1 MNQELEL
8 SNQLVSEGMTPLGE
22 VSELTKEQIL
32 DEEIFETIFGTEDP
46 IARTR
51 LIVSLSERAKELK
64 IGRNF
69 DKLLKTYQ
77 TEYAQRFKQKG
88 SNTIQFTEPPI
99 KDLKCG
105 KWECVDAGVTKST
118 MGAGMI
124 PTTIVACTHPIL
136 PVERLIN
143 VDSETEKIKLAF
155 FKDNKWQYIT
165 VERSMVANK
174 SNIIQL
180 SDRGIEVNSENAK
193 DLVSYIADVVS
204 LNAKE
209 IPVNRSTDRLG
220 WIGDEFAPY
229 VDDLKYDG
237 DFAFKDVYA
246 SLNEVGDY
254 EEWKKMCREVRGKS
268 KIAHLLVASSFAS
281 ILNKRLGVLPF
292 VVHIWGGTGTGKTVG
307 LMLAMSIWGNP
318 EVGKLVRTLN
328 ATQVALARYASFVH
342 DIPFAGDELQTIKN
356 RWDSF
361 DNLVMYLTEGVDRGR
376 GKAYGGIEI
385 LKEWN
390 CSFLFT
396 GEEPITKQTSGGG
409 VKNRVIE
416 VEATEKVIED
426 GNYVSNF
433 VRKNYGFA
441 GKEFISNIPKQEELQ
456 DRYREI
462 FKNILKETDTT
473 DKQAMA
479 MATILL
485 ADEISTDLIFKDE
498 KLKIEDVKGWVT
510 NTKDVDVAA
519 RAYDWTIDWI
529 SQNINRFKEN
539 ETGNGET
546 WGKYAEEEDTC
557 LVNRN
562 VYIDALNKAGFDF
575 SAVIRKFADR
585 EQIVRNSQ
593 GKFSHQTK
601 VFGIKANYIK
611 FRLEPEK
618 SDIAYEEN
626 YQETM
631 EDLPF

>member
-8 SNQLVSEGMTPLGE
+8 SDQLMDEGFTPFGE
-22 VSELTKEQIL
+22 ISELTKESIL
-32 DEEIFETIFGTEDP
+32 DKEVFEHIFSMDNQV
-46 IARTR
+46 ARTT
-51 LIVSLSERAKELK
+51 LIVRLQERARELGN
-64 IGRNF
+64 IRSF
-69 DKLLKTYQ
+69 DKLLKAYQ
-77 TEYAQRFKQKG
+77 TEFAQRYKQQG
-88 SNTIQFTEPPI
+88 SNTIQFTQPPI
-99 KDLKCG
+99 ENLKCG
-105 KWECVDAGVTKST
+105 KWECQDTGVVKNTL
-118 MGAGMI
+118 GAGMI
-124 PTTIVACTHPIL
+124 PQTIVACTHPIL

-220 WIGDEFAPY
+220 WIEDEFAPY
-229 VDDLKYDG
+229 VEDLKYDG

-246 SLNEVGDY
+246 SLKEVGNY
-254 EEWKKMCREVRGKS
+254 EEWKEMCRRVRKQS
-268 KIAHLLVASSFAS
+268 KIAHLLLASSFAS
-281 ILNKRLGVLPF
+281 VLNKKLGVLPF

-342 DIPFAGDELQTIKN
+342 DIPFAGDELQTIKS

-441 GKEFISNIPKQEELQ
+441 GKEFIKNIPKQDELQ
-456 DRYREI
+456 ERYREI

-498 KLKIEDVKGWVT
+498 KLQIEDIKEWLT
-510 NTKDVDVAA
+510 NTKEVDVAT

-539 ETGNGET
+539 ENGET
-546 WGKYAEEEDTC
+546 WGKYIENEDVC

-562 VYIDALNKAGFDF
+562 VYIEALNKAGFDF

-585 EQIVRNSQ
+585 NQIVRNSQ
-593 GKFSHQTK
+593 GRFTHATK
-601 VFGIKANYIK
+601 AFGIKANYIK
-611 FRLEPEK
+611 FRLEPDK

>member
-1 MNQELEL
+1 MKQELEL
-8 SNQLVSEGMTPLGE
+8 SDQLVSEGMTPLGE
-22 VSELTKEQIL
+22 ISELTKEEIL
-32 DEEIFETIFGTEDP
+32 DEKIFETIFGTENQ

-51 LIVSLSERAKELK
+51 LIVALGDKAREL
-64 IGRNF
+64 GVARSF
-69 DKLLKTYQ
+69 DKLLKAYQ
-77 TEYAQRFKQKG
+77 TEYAQQFKQKG
-88 SNTIQFTEPPI
+88 SNTIQFTRPPI
-99 KDLKCG
+99 ENLKCG
-105 KWECVDAGVTKST
+105 KWECVDAGVTKSS
-118 MGAGMI
+118 MSAGMI
-124 PTTIVACTHPIL
+124 PTTIIACTHPIL

-193 DLVSYIADVVS
+193 DLVSYIAEVVS

-220 WIGDEFAPY
+220 WIEDEFAPY
-229 VDDLKYDG
+229 VSDLKYDG
-237 DFAFKDVYA
+237 DIAFKDVYA
-246 SLNEVGDY
+246 SIREVGEY
-254 EEWKKMCREVRGKS
+254 EKWKEVCRKVRKES
-268 KIAHLLVASSFAS
+268 KIAHLLLASSFAS
-281 ILNKRLGVLPF
+281 VLNKKLGVLPF

-307 LMLAMSIWGNP
+307 LMLAMSVWGNP
-318 EVGKLVRTLN
+318 EVGKMVRTLN
-328 ATQVALARYASFVH
+328 ATQVALARYAAFVH

-390 CSFLFT
+390 CCFLFT
-396 GEEPITKQTSGGG
+396 GEEPITKATSGGG

-416 VEATEKVIED
+416 VEATEKVIAD
-426 GNYVSNF
+426 GNFVSNF

-441 GKEFISNIPKQEELQ
+441 GKEFINNIPKQEELQ
-456 DRYREI
+456 QRYREI
-462 FKNILKETDTT
+462 FQNILKETDTT

-485 ADEISTDLIFKDE
+485 ADEISTNLIFQDE
-498 KLKIEDVKGWVT
+498 KLTIEDVSKWLT
-510 NTKDVDVAA
+510 SAKEVDVAS
-519 RAYDWTIDWI
+519 RAYEWTMNWI
-529 SQNINRFKEN
+529 SQNINRFREN
-539 ETGNGET
+539 ENGEI
-546 WGKYAEEEDTC
+546 WGKYIENEDIC
-557 LVNRN
+557 LVNKSL
-562 VYIDALNKAGFDF
+562 YAEALNKAGFDF
-575 SAVIRKFADR
+575 AAVIRNFADR
-585 EQIVRNSQ
+585 NQIERNSQ
-593 GKFSHQTK
+593 GKFTHFTK
-601 VFGIKANYIK
+601 AYGIKGAYIK

>member
-1 MNQELEL
+1 MNQESEL
-8 SNQLVSEGMTPLGE
+8 SEQLMNEGFTPFGE
-22 VSELTKEQIL
+22 IEELTKDKITDKEVY
-32 DEEIFETIFGTEDP
+32 EYIFSIDNQL
-46 IARTR
+46 ARTE
-51 LIVSLSERAKELK
+51 LIVKLEEKAKQLGV
-64 IGRNF
+64 IRGF
-69 DKLLKTYQ
+69 DKLLKAYQ
-77 TEYAQRFKQKG
+77 TEFAQSFKQRG
-88 SNTIQFTEPPI
+88 SNIIKFTQPPI
-99 KDLKCG
+99 EGLKCG
-105 KWECVDAGVTKST
+105 KWECNDTGVTKNI

-124 PTTIVACTHPIL
+124 PQTIVACSHPIL

-143 VDSETEKIKLAF
+143 VDTETEKIKLAF
-155 FKDNKWQYIT
+155 FKDNKWQYVT
-165 VERSMVANK
+165 TERSVVANK

-193 DLVSYIADVVS
+193 EMVSFIADVVS

-220 WIGDEFAPY
+220 WIENEFAPY

-237 DFAFKDVYA
+237 DIAFKDVYA
-246 SLNEVGDY
+246 SIKEVGDY
-254 EEWKKMCREVRGKS
+254 KEWIKVCRDVRKES
-268 KIAHLLVASSFAS
+268 KIAHLLLASSFAS
-281 ILNKRLGVLPF
+281 VLNEILGVLPF
-292 VVHIWGGTGTGKTVG
+292 VVHVWGGTGTGKTVG
-307 LMLAMSIWGNP
+307 LMLAMSVWGNP

-376 GKAYGGIEI
+376 GKAYGGIEL

-390 CSFLFT
+390 CCFLFT
-396 GEEPITKQTSGGG
+396 GEEPITKTTSGGG

-416 VEATEKVIED
+416 VEATEKVISD
-426 GNYVSNF
+426 GNFISNF

-441 GKEFISNIPKQEELQ
+441 GKEFINNIPKQEELQ
-456 DRYREI
+456 KRYREI
-462 FKNILKETDTT
+462 FQEILQKIDTT

-498 KLKIEDVKGWVT
+498 KLSLEDVKKWLT
-510 NTKDVDVAA
+510 STKEVDVAM

-529 SQNINRFKEN
+529 SQNINKFKEN
-539 ETGNGET
+539 ENGEI
-546 WGKYAEEEDTC
+546 WGKYIQDENIC
-557 LVNRN
+557 LVNKN

-575 SAVIRKFADR
+575 AAIIRKFAER
-585 EQIVRNSQ
+585 EQIERNSQ
-593 GKFSHQTK
+593 GKFLHQTK
-601 VFGIKANYIK
+601 AFGVKANYIK
-611 FRLEPEK
+611 FRLEPEI

-626 YQETM
+626 YKQQEMT
-631 EDLPF
+631 DLPF

>member
-1 MNQELEL
+1 MSQELEL
-8 SNQLVSEGMTPLGE
+8 SEQLENEGFTPFGE
-22 VSELTKEQIL
+22 ISELTKETIL
-32 DEEIFETIFGTEDP
+32 DKEIFEHIFSIDNQ
-46 IARTR
+46 IAKTT
-51 LIVSLSERAKELK
+51 LIIKLQDKARELGN
-64 IGRNF
+64 IRSF
-69 DKLLKTYQ
+69 DKLLKAYQ
-77 TEYAQRFKQKG
+77 TEFAQKFKQRG
-88 SNTIQFTEPPI
+88 SNTIQFTQPPL

-105 KWECVDAGVTKST
+105 KWECEDTGVTKST
-118 MGAGMI
+118 LGAGMI
-124 PTTIVACTHPIL
+124 PQTIIACSHPIL

-143 VDSETEKIKLAF
+143 VDSETGKIKLAF

-165 VERSMVANK
+165 VERSVVANK

-180 SDRGIEVNSENAK
+180 SDRGIEVNSESAK

-220 WIGDEFAPY
+220 WIENEFAPY

-237 DFAFKDVYA
+237 DIAFKDVYA
-246 SLNEVGDY
+246 SVKEVGDY
-254 EEWKKMCREVRGKS
+254 EEWKKVCREIRKES
-268 KIAHLLVASSFAS
+268 EIAHLLLASSFAS
-281 ILNKRLGVLPF
+281 VLNEILGVLPF

-307 LMLAMSIWGNP
+307 LMLAMSVWGNP

-390 CSFLFT
+390 CCFLFT
-396 GEEPITKQTSGGG
+396 GEEPITKATSGGG

-416 VEATEKVIED
+416 VEATEKVIAD
-426 GNYVSNF
+426 GNFVSNF
-433 VRKNYGFA
+433 VRKNYGHA
-441 GKEFISNIPKQEELQ
+441 GKEFIANIPKQEKLQ
-456 DRYREI
+456 KKYREI
-462 FKNILKETDTT
+462 FQEILEKTDTT

-485 ADEISTDLIFKDE
+485 ADEISTKNIFKDE
-498 KLKIEDVKGWVT
+498 KLTIEDVSKWLT
-510 NTKDVDVAA
+510 SSKEVDVST
-519 RAYDWTIDWI
+519 RAYEWTMDWI
-529 SQNINRFKEN
+529 SQNIKKFKN
-539 ETGNGET
+539 VDANIGEV
-546 WGKYAEEEDTC
+546 WGKYNEEEETC
-557 LVNRN
+557 LVNKT
-562 VYIDALNKAGFDF
+562 VYAEALNKAGFDF
-575 SAVIRKFADR
+575 LAVIRKFADR
-585 EQIVRNSQ
+585 NQIERNSQ
-593 GKFSHQTK
+593 GKFTHFTK
-601 VFGIKANYIK
+601 VYGIKGAYIK

-618 SDIAYEEN
+618 
-626 YQETM
+626 YQQQDM

>member
-1 MNQELEL
+1 MNQESEF
-8 SNQLVSEGMTPLGE
+8 SDKLVDEGFTPFGE
-22 VSELTKEQIL
+22 IEELTKESIL
-32 DEEIFETIFGTEDP
+32 SREVFEHIFSIDNQVAKTELIIKLEDKAEELGI
-46 IARTR
+46 
-51 LIVSLSERAKELK
+51 K
-64 IGRNF
+64 RNF
-69 DKLLKTYQ
+69 GKMLKAYQ
-77 TEYAQRFKQKG
+77 TEFAQKYKQRG
-88 SNTIQFTEPPI
+88 SNVIQFTKPPI
-99 KDLKCG
+99 QNLKCG

-124 PTTIVACTHPIL
+124 PQTIVACPHPIL

-143 VDSETEKIKLAF
+143 VDTETEKIKLAF

-165 VERSMVANK
+165 IERSMVANK

-193 DLVSYIADVVS
+193 DLVAYIADVVS

-220 WIGDEFAPY
+220 WIENEFAPY
-229 VDDLKYDG
+229 VGDLKYDG
-237 DFAFKDVYA
+237 DIAFKDVYA
-246 SLNEVGDY
+246 SIREVGEY
-254 EEWKKMCREVRGKS
+254 EEWKEVCRKVRKES
-268 KIAHLLVASSFAS
+268 KIAHLLLASSFAS
-281 ILNKRLGVLPF
+281 TLNQMLGVLPF

-307 LMLAMSIWGNP
+307 LMLAMSVWGNP

-328 ATQVALARYASFVH
+328 ATQVALARYAAFVH

-390 CSFLFT
+390 CCFLFT
-396 GEEPITKQTSGGG
+396 GEEPITKATSGGG

-426 GNYVSNF
+426 GNFISNF

-456 DRYREI
+456 KRYRDVFQEI
-462 FKNILKETDTT
+462 LNKTDTT

-485 ADEISTDLIFKDE
+485 ADELSTELIFKDE
-498 KLKIEDVKGWVT
+498 KLTIEDISKWVT
-510 NTKDVDVAA
+510 SSKDVDVST
-519 RAYDWTIDWI
+519 RAYEWTMNWI
-529 SQNINRFKEN
+529 SQNINRFKQN
-539 ETGNGET
+539 ENGEI
-546 WGKYAEEEDTC
+546 WGKYIEDEDIC
-557 LVNRN
+557 LVNKSL
-562 VYIDALNKAGFDF
+562 YAEALNKAGFDY
-575 SAVIRKFADR
+575 SAVIRTFADR
-585 EQIVRNSQ
+585 NQIERNTQ
-593 GKFSHQTK
+593 GKFTHATK
-601 VFGIKANYIK
+601 AFGIKANYIK

-618 SDIAYEEN
+618 SDLAYEEN
-626 YQETM
+626 FEQTEL

>member
-1 MNQELEL
+1 MSQELEL
-8 SNQLVSEGMTPLGE
+8 SEQLMNEGFTPFGE
-22 VSELTKEQIL
+22 IEELTKDKITDKEVF
-32 DEEIFETIFGTEDP
+32 EHIFSIENQL
-46 IARTR
+46 ARTE
-51 LIVSLSERAKELK
+51 LIVKLEERARQLGV
-64 IGRNF
+64 IRGF
-69 DKLLKTYQ
+69 DKLLKAYQ
-77 TEYAQRFKQKG
+77 TEFAQKFKQRG
-88 SNTIQFTEPPI
+88 SNVIQFTQPPI
-99 KDLKCG
+99 ENLKCG
-105 KWECVDAGVTKST
+105 KWECNDTGVTKSV

-124 PTTIVACTHPIL
+124 PQTIVACPHPIL

-165 VERSMVANK
+165 IERSIVANK

-180 SDRGIEVNSENAK
+180 SDRGVEVNSENAK

-220 WIGDEFAPY
+220 WIENEFAPY

-237 DFAFKDVYA
+237 DIAFKDVYA
-246 SLNEVGDY
+246 SVKEVGDY
-254 EEWKKMCREVRGKS
+254 EEWKKVCIELRKES
-268 KIAHLLVASSFAS
+268 KIAHLLLASSFAS
-281 ILNKRLGVLPF
+281 VLNEILGVLPF

-307 LMLAMSIWGNP
+307 LMLAMSVWGNP

-376 GKAYGGIEI
+376 GKAYGGIEL
-385 LKEWN
+385 LKQWN
-390 CSFLFT
+390 CCFLFT
-396 GEEPITKQTSGGG
+396 GEEPITKATSGGG

-416 VEATEKVIED
+416 VEATEKVIAD
-426 GNYVSNF
+426 GNYISNF
-433 VRKNYGFA
+433 VRKNYGYA
-441 GKEFISNIPKQEELQ
+441 GKDFISNIPKQEELQ
-456 DRYREI
+456 KRYREI
-462 FKNILKETDTT
+462 FQEILQKTDTT

-498 KLKIEDVKGWVT
+498 KLTVEDVSSWLT
-510 NTKDVDVAA
+510 STKEVDVSA
-519 RAYDWTIDWI
+519 RAYEWTMNWI
-529 SQNINRFKEN
+529 SQNINKFKEN
-539 ETGNGET
+539 ETGEI
-546 WGKYAEEEDTC
+546 WGKYIEDQDIC
-557 LVNRN
+557 LVNKSL
-562 VYIDALNKAGFDF
+562 YAEALNKAGFDF
-575 SAVIRKFADR
+575 TAVIRKFADR
-585 EQIVRNSQ
+585 NQIERNSQ
-593 GKFSHQTK
+593 GKFTHQTK
-601 VFGIKANYIK
+601 AFGVKANYIK

-618 SDIAYEEN
+618 SDLAYEEN
-626 YQETM
+626 YEQQEM